1 MSGVQLWLLTVSA
14 KVEMGE
20 GDGDVTGFAGAW
32 TPEKSHRMSRS
43 LFMK

>member
-1 MSGVQLWLLTVSA
+1 MSGVQLWLLTVST

-20 GDGDVTGFAGAW
+20 GGVTGFAGAW
-32 TPEKSHRMSRS
+32 TPEKSHRMSSS